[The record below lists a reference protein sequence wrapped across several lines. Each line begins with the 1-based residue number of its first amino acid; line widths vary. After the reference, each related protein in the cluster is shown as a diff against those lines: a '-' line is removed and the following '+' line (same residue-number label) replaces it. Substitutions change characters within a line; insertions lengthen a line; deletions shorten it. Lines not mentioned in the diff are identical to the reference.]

1 MHEIQK
7 LFLDFDIEY
16 KNWKDDLTPPSKSLF
31 VATFSISE
39 CSMEIRD
46 KVEED
51 IQKHDYI
58 FIIHNEEF
66 DGINNIK
73 WCEQLIE
80 RLDNHDTEY
89 FYEDNSGKWWLIGK
103 RK

>member
-1 MHEIQK
+1 MI
-7 LFLDFDIEY
+7 D
-16 KNWKDDLTPPSKSLF
+16 
-31 VATFSISE
+31 
-39 CSMEIRD
+39 
-46 KVEED
+46 
-51 IQKHDYI
+51 
-58 FIIHNEEF
+58 NEEF